1 LLVVLSFLLLVLSF
15 SLISGN
21 DVKLGTS
28 NFVEAMSNGGDMG
41 LIGQFGVGFYS
52 VYLIADKV
60 RVVSKNNEDD
70 QYIW

>member
-1 LLVVLSFLLLVLSF
+1 MLVLLSFLLLVLSF